1 MDREMLEREIKETL
15 GTVPA
20 VLDWVPDE
28 TLEAEWQLLRR
39 SFVDESLIPPRH
51 RALMGVAVAA
61 ALRCPSSVRLHTLLA
76 RAHGAG
82 EAELAEAVHH
92 AAFVAGW
99 STRVNGLELG
109 GAGLQAEATQI
120 IDHMTGGRS

>member
-28 TLEAEWQLLRR
+28 ILEAEWRLLRR
-39 SFVDESLIPPRH
+39 SFVDESLIPPRY

-61 ALRCPSSVRLHTLLA
+61 ALRCPSSIRMHTALA
-76 RAHGAG
+76 RAQGAS

-99 STRVNGLELG
+99 STRVSGFELG
-109 GAGLQAEATQI
+109 AAVLEAEVTQI
-120 IDHMTGGRS
+120 IDHTTGGRS